1 MPIVTKN
8 IKTNSHEIKTKTK
21 QLNLYFIRKDMG
33 LVPNLTVPQVNKREQ
48 IRAKLK
54 NIFPFL
60 KTINFTVIN
69 VIRYQQCSLQLEFS
83 FIST

>member
-1 MPIVTKN
+1 
-8 IKTNSHEIKTKTK
+8 
-21 QLNLYFIRKDMG
+21 MG
-33 LVPNLTVPQVNKREQ
+33 LVPNLTDPQVNKREQ
-48 IRAKLK
+48 IRAKFK